1 MRNSAQRQYV
11 IRQASGESFG
21 RIARRTPLAAA
32 VLFTAPR
39 HSANEDNID
48 ASCADGKARSP
59 RSPATGFP
67 GDAALLRT
75 GNFEHLTAARLNAAA
90 RIDRSRLVTNL
101 AAAAWRAV
109 ASRIQQLLARANER
123 RRAHATYLALRSL
136 DARTLRDIGFDRCE
150 ILSGATGFAGAAD
163 SISAHVVLV
172 PRGRSC

>member
-21 RIARRTPLAAA
+21 RIARRTPVA
-32 VLFTAPR
+32 VPVLLKAPR

-48 ASCADGKARSP
+48 PSCGDCKARSP
-59 RSPATGFP
+59 RSPSARGP

-75 GNFEHLTAARLNAAA
+75 GNFEHLTAVRLNSAA
-90 RIDRSRLVTNL
+90 RIDRSRLATKL

-109 ASRIQQLLARANER
+109 VSRIQQLLARAKQR
-123 RRAHATYLALRSL
+123 RRARATHLALRNL
-136 DARTLRDIGFDRCE
+136 DARTLRDIGFDRSE
-150 ILSGATGFAGAAD
+150 ILSVATGFPGAAD
-163 SISAHVVLV
+163 ATPAHVVLV